1 MKRQTKPNQFS
12 IIQGELCKVKNINAI
27 KIDTDNKKICS
38 INIENNITYIQK
50 YCDFFEYEQIFIKD
64 TMECFFVG
72 IDKDLEDGN
81 SFKIKGIT
89 KTFYGKAI
97 LVKIP
102 KSTDLHKLQNT
113 KLTIE
118 YVKSLVEFNN

>member
-12 IIQGELCKVKNINAI
+12 IFQGELCKVRNINAI
-27 KIDTDNKKICS
+27 RIDSENKKINS
-38 INIENNITYIQK
+38 INIENNITYIQR
-50 YCDFFEYEQIFIKD
+50 YCDFFKYEQIFIKD
-64 TMECFFVG
+64 TMECIFVG

-89 KTFYGKAI
+89 KTFYGNAI

-102 KSTDLHKLQNT
+102 KSRDLHKLQNT
-113 KLTIE
+113 KQTVE
-118 YVKSLVEFNN
+118 YIKNLVEFNN